1 MRKRVIKEP
10 KRVISECELIII
22 IVGELIIILMTTKK
36 KTNRPLQLLILLDS
50 SLKWRV
56 VSGLESPLLTKALSC
71 KE

>member
-10 KRVISECELIII
+10 KRAISECEL
-22 IVGELIIILMTTKK
+22 VGELIIILMTTKK